1 MPKVLVAAGGVICFL
16 VLGGC
21 PLLVG
26 GGETGD
32 PPAPL
37 TVSADGPAS
46 VSVDETATL
55 TATVGDTAVAPLAF
69 AWAQLAGPPITL
81 RDASTATATFTA
93 PSIELP
99 RLATFRVTVT
109 DAQGA
114 TGTAT
119 VEVIINGDP
128 LFGLPPDFGTGQAS
142 VPVARAGDD
151 REYGAGDPVELDGAA
166 SSGAELRYSWAQ
178 ADGDDV
184 GLTGTDQ
191 AVATF
196 TAPALGAD
204 NAYMFE
210 LTVTDAFGR
219 VATDVVTVTVVERPE
234 VQIDTTLGSFTVRL
248 EPGRAPKTVA
258 NFLQYVEDDFYPG
271 TIFHRVISDF
281 VIQGG
286 GFEPGLEQKVT
297 RAPIELE
304 ADNGLSNTRGT
315 IAMARTSEPNSAAA
329 QFYVNLVDNSADLDP
344 SDESPGYTVFGE
356 VIAGLDVVD
365 AIAAVAT
372 ETVDGFENVPE
383 TDVLIT
389 DVSRVN

>member
-1 MPKVLVAAGGVICFL
+1 
-16 VLGGC
+16 
-21 PLLVG
+21 
-26 GGETGD
+26 
-32 PPAPL
+32 
-37 TVSADGPAS
+37 
-46 VSVDETATL
+46 
-55 TATVGDTAVAPLAF
+55 
-69 AWAQLAGPPITL
+69 
-81 RDASTATATFTA
+81 
-93 PSIELP
+93 
-99 RLATFRVTVT
+99 VT

-151 REYGAGDPVELDGAA
+151 RDYGAGDPVELDGAA
-166 SSGAELRYSWAQ
+166 SSGAELRYSWIQ
-178 ADGDDV
+178 TDGDGV

-344 SDESPGYTVFGE
+344 SDNSPGYTVFGE
-356 VIAGLDVVD
+356 VISGLDVVD
-365 AIAAVAT
+365 AIAAVDT

-383 TDVLIT
+383 TDVVIT

>member
-1 MPKVLVAAGGVICFL
+1 MPKALIAAGGVAWLL

-21 PLLVG
+21 PLHEG
-26 GGETGD
+26 GTTD
-32 PPAPL
+32 PPAEL
-37 TVSADGPAS
+37 TVTATGPAS

-55 TATVGDTAVAPLAF
+55 TATVGDAAAPLAL

-81 RDASTATATFTA
+81 RDASTATAQFTG
-93 PSIELP
+93 PSIEVP
-99 RLATFRVTVT
+99 RLARFRVTVT
-109 DAQGA
+109 DARGA

-119 VEVIINGDP
+119 VEVIVNGDP
-128 LFGLPPDFGTGQAS
+128 LFGLSPDFGAGQVS
-142 VPVARAGDD
+142 LPVARAGDD
-151 REYGAGDPVELDGAA
+151 RDYGDGDLVELDGSA
-166 SSGAELRYSWAQ
+166 SSGAELRYSWTQTGGA
-178 ADGDDV
+178 DV
-184 GLTGTDQ
+184 GLTGADQ

-204 NAYMFE
+204 NEYMFE
-210 LTVTDAFGR
+210 LTVTDAFGQ
-219 VATDVVTVTVVERPE
+219 VATDVVTVTVIERPE
-234 VQIDTTLGSFTVRL
+234 VEIETTLGSFTVRL

-258 NFLQYVEDDFYPG
+258 NFLQYVADDFYPG

-286 GFEPGLEQKVT
+286 GFEPGLERKVT

-329 QFYVNLVDNSADLDP
+329 QFYVNLVDNSGDLDP
-344 SDESPGYTVFGE
+344 SDDSPGYTVFGE

-365 AIAAVAT
+365 AIGAVAT
-372 ETVDGFENVPE
+372 ESVDGFDDVPE
-383 TDVLIT
+383 TDVVIT
-389 DVSRVN
+389 DVARVN